1 MGFFDQIANMLSGG
15 KNQQL
20 QHVMDWVE
28 GQRGISGLIDKFSQ
42 QGLDGTI
49 HSWISSG
56 ENKVTPNGE
65 VPENLDLKSAGINL
79 LKNKL
84 LGK

>member
-15 KNQQL
+15 KNQQF
-20 QHVMDWVE
+20 QHMMDWVE
-28 GQRGISGLIDKFSQ
+28 DQGGIR
-42 QGLDGTI
+42 
-49 HSWISSG
+49 
-56 ENKVTPNGE
+56 PNGE
-65 VPENLDLKSAGINL
+65 VPGNLDLKSAGIDL